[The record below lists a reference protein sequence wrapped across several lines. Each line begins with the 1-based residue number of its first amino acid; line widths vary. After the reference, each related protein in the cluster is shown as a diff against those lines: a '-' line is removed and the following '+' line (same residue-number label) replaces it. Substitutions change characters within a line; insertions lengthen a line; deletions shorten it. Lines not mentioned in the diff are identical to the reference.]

1 MDAPNHPTRNAR
13 AAVVLRPEEQRCEVD
28 FGGTTAFVEYGV
40 PFGPRAKT
48 LTPGHLVAVTETPD
62 AGSVILWRWYDA
74 VVLEQSADQVRLW
87 EPGHGEV
94 LALSRNPVVVYPVGT
109 RAYASAGL
117 RGADWWVEG
126 LVTAVEDATVAIDE
140 VLAFYVEHD
149 LWDRLT

>member
-1 MDAPNHPTRNAR
+1 M
-13 AAVVLRPEEQRCEVD
+13 
-28 FGGTTAFVEYGV
+28 
-40 PFGPRAKT
+40 
-48 LTPGHLVAVTETPD
+48 AVTDTPD
-62 AGSVILWRWYDA
+62 AGSLILWRWYDA

-94 LALSRNPVVVYPVGT
+94 LAQSRTPKGVFPVGT

-126 LVTAVEDATVAIDE
+126 PVTAVDAATVAMDE
-140 VLAFYVEHD
+140 VLAFYAEHD

>member
-1 MDAPNHPTRNAR
+1 MNTTNRPPRSAS
-13 AAVVLRPEEQRCEVD
+13 AAVVLRPEEHRCEVD
-28 FGGTTAFVEYGV
+28 FGNARAFVEYGV
-40 PFGPRAKT
+40 PFSPRAKS
-48 LTPGHLVAVTETPD
+48 LTPGHLVAVTETHD
-62 AGSVILWRWYDA
+62 AGSLILWRWYDA

-94 LALSRNPVVVYPVGT
+94 LARSRTPEGVYPIGT

-126 LVTAVEDATVAIDE
+126 PVTAVEDATVAIDE
-140 VLAFYVEHD
+140 VLAFYAEHD

>member
-1 MDAPNHPTRNAR
+1 
-13 AAVVLRPEEQRCEVD
+13 VVLRPEEHRCEVD
-28 FGGTTAFVEYGV
+28 FGSTTAFVEYGV
-40 PFGPRAKT
+40 PFSPRAKT

-62 AGSVILWRWYDA
+62 AGSLILWRWYDA
-74 VVLEQSADQVRLW
+74 VVLKQAANQVRLW

-94 LALSRNPVVVYPVGT
+94 LAQPRTLEDVYPVGT

-126 LVTAVEDATVAIDE
+126 PVTAVEDATVAIDE
-140 VLAFYVEHD
+140 VLAFYTEHD